1 MSAKCA
7 VTKSRL
13 RSFPPRG
20 SVKPLLPAALLASA
34 CMVLPC
40 HAYAQA
46 GKSALRRDAGA
57 TVGPKEA
64 VLKEVVVTAQKRA
77 QNIQIVPESVVAIGA
92 HELAARHMIRIDDLG
107 NVVSDLNITTRFDH
121 TADVVM
127 RGVGAFGVSEGVGF
141 YANGV
146 QLFDGQTVRMN
157 DIKSIEVLKG
167 PQGVLYGGNA
177 IGGAI
182 KFITKLPT
190 STFQGGATVSYG
202 EYDTRTVSSFA
213 SGPLVADSLDARVSM
228 FYTRTGGY
236 IYDKVLGRNVDA
248 GKEYG
253 GRITLEHKTAAT
265 TAILYLDADQLLTG
279 EQNTYY
285 RPLSPTDYS
294 YDVAAGTKPSFNRTL
309 YSVTLRL
316 QHELSPTVR
325 VTSISSFF
333 HSGEGGVTDVD
344 KGPFPMLTGY
354 QIYGHRVASE
364 ELRFW
369 NRGSGHSKWL
379 IGLFVQANDT
389 PNNYQDS
396 RSFNGNPHNTAS
408 YSIARLYSNIYT
420 NGRQTHR
427 EYAIF
432 GNEQYDVGAW
442 SFQAGARID
451 YNRSTMTD
459 SINGI
464 SGTQHGTEFMPRASI
479 SYHFTPQ
486 VMAYSTIAR
495 GFEPGDLTEGTG
507 AAGNLVITRYRP
519 ETDWSYE
526 AGVKS
531 TIAHR
536 VRLNGDVFYI
546 DYLNRLWQT
555 NRFEAGRFV
564 NMITNIGNSRNYGAE
579 LQMDALLGAGF
590 RFNISAGMTRAV
602 WESVPYYDPD
612 LNNKL
617 VNLDGRFAPD
627 TPAYTASLGLAW
639 AHQLSD
645 TAAMGA
651 RIDVAAFGRHY
662 WDPTNH
668 YYQPAY
674 SLVNAGVH
682 LQVGNWTVRVHG
694 SNLLNTM
701 YNTAFISAAEV
712 GAPFNV
718 AGIGRPRSWVVS
730 FKYDFQ

>member
-1 MSAKCA
+1 MSAKCT
-7 VTKSRL
+7 VSGNRL
-13 RSFPPRG
+13 RSFPPIG
-20 SVKPLLPAALLASA
+20 PAKPSLPAALLAIV
-34 CMVLPC
+34 CMSLPC
-40 HAYAQA
+40 FGHAQA
-46 GKSALRRDAGA
+46 RSSAHRHDDGN
-57 TVGPKEA
+57 TVGRKQII
-64 VLKEVVVTAQKRA
+64 LKEIVVTAQKRA

-92 HELAARHMIRIDDLG
+92 RELAARHMIRIDDLG

-121 TADVVM
+121 TPDVVM

-146 QLFDGQTVRMN
+146 QLFDGETVRMN
-157 DIKSIEVLKG
+157 DIQSIEILKG

-190 STFQGGATVSYG
+190 DTFQGGATLSYG
-202 EYDTRTVSSFA
+202 KYATRTVSSYA
-213 SGPLVADSLDARVSM
+213 SGPLVPASLDGRASV

-236 IYDKVLGRNVDA
+236 IYDPVLGTKVNA

-253 GRITLEHKTAAT
+253 GRLTLEHKTATT
-265 TAILYLDADQLLTG
+265 TAILYVDADQLLTG

-285 RPLSPTDYS
+285 RPNSATDYS
-294 YDVAAGTKPSFNRTL
+294 YNVAAGTKPSFNRTL

-316 QHELSPTVR
+316 EHELTGTVHL
-325 VTSISSFF
+325 TAITSFF

-344 KGPFPMLTGY
+344 KGPFPILTGY

-364 ELRFW
+364 ELRLW

-379 IGLFVQANDT
+379 IGLFAQANDL

-396 RSFNGNPHNTAS
+396 RSFNGNPRNAAS
-408 YSIARLYSNIYT
+408 YSNAALYSDIYT
-420 NGRQTHR
+420 NGRQRHR
-427 EYAIF
+427 EYAVF
-432 GNEQYDVGAW
+432 GNEQYDLGPW

-451 YNRSTMTD
+451 YNRSTMYD

-464 SGTQHGTEFMPRASI
+464 SGTQHGSEFMPRASI
-479 SYHFTPQ
+479 SYHFTRQ

-495 GFEPGDLTEGTG
+495 GFEPGDLTEGTD
-507 AAGNLVITRYRP
+507 ASGNLVITSYRP

-531 TIAHR
+531 TIADR

-546 DYLNRLWQT
+546 DYMNRLWQT

-579 LQMDALLGAGF
+579 LEMDALLGAGF
-590 RFNISAGMTRAV
+590 RLNISAGTTRAT
-602 WESVPYYDPD
+602 WESVPYYDAD

-617 VNLDGRFAPD
+617 VNLNGRFAPD
-627 TPAYTASLGLAW
+627 TPAYTGSLGLAW
-639 AHQLSD
+639 SHRLSD
-645 TAAMGA
+645 AVDMGA

-682 LQVGNWTVRVHG
+682 LRLGNWTLRVHG
-694 SNLLNTM
+694 SNLFNTM

-718 AGIGRPRSWVVS
+718 AGIGLPRSWTVS
-730 FKYDFQ
+730 FSYDFQ